1 MIHTP
6 DRRVALA
13 CFVIVLGLL
22 AHIEAATPITV
33 PPPVVQDVLNAYCKS
48 LGSKNVD
55 AYGSVFHIN
64 GHRDWESIKRFW
76 KEHDTTHTVRKSE
89 LLFQD
94 DDMMIVRLYTDI
106 LWRDY
111 KPPFTSEEDS
121 LVVLRRDD
129 SAWKVWSVSQLDV
142 RKKE

>member
-1 MIHTP
+1 MIYTHV
-6 DRRVALA
+6 RQIAFAV
-13 CFVIVLGLL
+13 FVVGGLL

-33 PPPVVQDVLNAYCKS
+33 PPPIVQKVLNEYCKV
-48 LGSKNVD
+48 LGSENLD
-55 AYGSVFHIN
+55 AYRSVFHRN
-64 GHRDWESIKRFW
+64 GHPDWELTKRLW
-76 KEHDTTHTVRKSE
+76 REHDTTHTLTKSE

-94 DDMMIVRLYTDI
+94 DKLMVVRLYTDI

-121 LVVLRRDD
+121 LVVLQKDN
-129 SAWKVWSVSQLDV
+129 SAWKIWSVSQLDV